1 LKRLLIPLAILLVCA
16 FIITGCGGDTTPTTT
31 ASSTTQPVTTTMAT
45 TKLVT
50 TTAAIST
57 ASTTTKPAST
67 TSTSASPASP
77 TTNTNAKYGGI
88 IRVIDPTAPGT
99 PIGAPWETSGGSVLC
114 MQLCLQFPVKE
125 QLGGKQTPNI
135 ATSIDV
141 VPDQANPSLTLN
153 FRKGIKFHDG
163 TDLTAQAVKW
173 NFEKQAA
180 GNIYASVTRYWKSLE
195 VIDDY
200 TLKINLTTYFNRSTR
215 SYADSVTYVVSP
227 TAFEKNGID
236 WMRWHMVGTGPFIQK
251 DFQRDVSLTT
261 TRNNNYWE
269 EGKPYVDGVTY
280 LFVADEMTRIAL
292 FKSGGGEILN
302 TNGNGRVA
310 QEMQAAGYNI
320 LTQAGGAS
328 VLVPDSLNADSP
340 WSNLK
345 VRQAAEYA
353 IDKESI
359 TKTFGYGYWETANQI
374 NSSTSLAYDKNI
386 TGRKYDVAKAKQ
398 LLTEAG
404 YPNGFKTKIIAQ
416 NTANRDIVV
425 ALQSFLGKVGIQCE
439 IELAESSKYQSYTS
453 GTWKNALILNP
464 LMEWANPTVAFNFFF
479 GVPTSW
485 FQSLSKPEGW
495 KEAVAAASTSPALD
509 AALCQKVENMAYD
522 DAMVIPIYFSSS
534 MWALT
539 TNVKDTY
546 MGTRGANTWW
556 EPQLAWLD
564 KK

>member
-1 LKRLLIPLAILLVCA
+1 MKRLLIPLAAILVCV
-16 FIITGCGGDTTPTTT
+16 FMITGCGGDTTPTTT
-31 ASSTTQPVTTTMAT
+31 ASSTTQPITTTSQITTNSPAT
-45 TKLVT
+45 TTSQGITTSIPSGTTAPSTSIT
-50 TTAAIST
+50 TT
-57 ASTTTKPAST
+57 
-67 TSTSASPASP
+67 
-77 TTNTNAKYGGI
+77 TTNTSAKYGGI

-153 FRKGIKFHDG
+153 FRKGVKFHDG

-180 GNIYASVTRYWKSLE
+180 GNMYASVTRYWKSLE
-195 VIDDY
+195 VLDDY
-200 TLKINLTTYFNRSTR
+200 TLRVNLTTYFNRSTR
-215 SYADSVTYVVSP
+215 SYADSVTYVISP

-236 WMRWHMVGTGPFIQK
+236 WIRWHMVGTGPFVQK

-269 EGKPYVDGVTY
+269 EGKPYLDGVTY
-280 LFVADEMTRIAL
+280 LFVADEMTRVAL

-302 TNGNGRVA
+302 TNGNGRIA
-310 QEMQAAGYNI
+310 QEMEAAGYNI
-320 LTQAGGAS
+320 LKQAGGAS
-328 VLVPDSLNADSP
+328 VLVPDSLNSDSP

-359 TKTFGYGYWETANQI
+359 TKTFGYGYWETAYQI
-374 NSSTSLAYDKNI
+374 NSSTSIAYDKNI
-386 TGRKYDVAKAKQ
+386 PGRKYDVAKAKQ
-398 LLTEAG
+398 LLSEAG

-425 ALQSFLGKVGIQCE
+425 ALQSFLGKVGIQCD
-439 IELAESSKYQSYTS
+439 IEMAESSKYQAYTS
-453 GTWKNALILNP
+453 GTWKNALIFNP

-495 KEAVAAASTSPALD
+495 KEAVAAASTSPSLD
-509 AALCQKVENMAYD
+509 AALCQKVENMAYE

-534 MWALT
+534 MWALK
-539 TNVKDTY
+539 TNVKDSY

-564 KK
+564 NK